1 MDTIKLST
9 GRKKDNLNTSIIA
22 LYFLL
27 CFFSLYEFQLI
38 LINSLIVLLGLYL
51 FIANFNYIVKK
62 HYSLLW
68 IFLLFAIYSS
78 ACLFLFQ
85 DRVTYTPIR
94 VMVHFA
100 LFITLIRYN
109 INSVVIKWGLY
120 IYVMYMLYLIFV
132 RGIYINAIF
141 PGSSKNIVG
150 WFSLGLCVLYYV
162 AEVGKKNI
170 QNANLHFNLLPAI
183 LTLLLC
189 LVTLGRSNIVCSF
202 LLLFV
207 VLWYNLKRFS
217 IVKKM
222 FFTLL
227 IAIFTISVVYIFY
240 DLLESGLQRFDQ
252 RGFESYERDLM
263 IVGYRDKLDFYTF
276 LLGVNSD
283 QYPFTILNGNFHNSF
298 LGGHSSF
305 GLMFILFIGFIVQL
319 FIKNFFKSFIF
330 VMLSLV
336 LLIRSYTDAI
346 MFIGFFDFVLFVL
359 LFKIKKN

>member
-1 MDTIKLST
+1 MGTALLLTNKT
-9 GRKKDNLNTSIIA
+9 KDNISTFLVV
-22 LYFLL
+22 LYLFLSFL
-27 CFFSLYEFQLI
+27 SLYGFQEAI
-38 LINSLIVLLGLYL
+38 VNSLIVLIGGYL
-51 FIANFNYIVKK
+51 FFSNYNYIRLYHSK
-62 HYSLLW
+62 LL
-68 IFLLFAIYSS
+68 IVFILFAVYSI

-109 INSVVIKWGLY
+109 INSVAIKWSLY
-120 IYVMYMLYLIFV
+120 LYNLYVLYLIFV
-132 RGIYINAIF
+132 QNVYINNIF
-141 PGSSKNIVG
+141 PESSKNIVG